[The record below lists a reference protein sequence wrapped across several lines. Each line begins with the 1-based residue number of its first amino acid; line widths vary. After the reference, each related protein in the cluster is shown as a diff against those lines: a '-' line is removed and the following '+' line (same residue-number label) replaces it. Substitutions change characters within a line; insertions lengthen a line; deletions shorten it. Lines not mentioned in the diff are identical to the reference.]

1 MSFCS
6 PLANDQKK
14 CYNVQDLE
22 IFTKIYNKYFK
33 IKIKTPTYRTINKI
47 LKDTLGDK
55 KHYLWFDYLCQHCS
69 YEECRQLNSISD
81 KRLLPKKP
89 AEWYQDK
96 TAWLSNFDIED
107 VLTHYHK
114 TKKYHYEFVGVF
126 TVDFAVKDEN
136 GKCKYYENKCSP
148 NIKQCINNNK
158 KYLGIVTNLDRHDQS
173 GSHWTSIFIVI
184 DPTLLSY
191 GIYYYD
197 STGAGI
203 PQLILLYFKEVKR
216 QLKQIYP
223 NKPCKIRV
231 NKKQFQKSSTECG
244 MFAITYQI
252 RWITKLFNNKE
263 TQEKHILTS
272 VMTDKN
278 MVKSRD
284 KFYSP
289 RLDKTI

>member
-6 PLANDQKK
+6 PLAKDQKK
-14 CYNVQDLE
+14 CFNLEDLK
-22 IFTKIYNKYFK
+22 IYTRIYNKYFSDK
-33 IKIKTPTYRTINKI
+33 IKRSTYETINKK

-55 KHYLWFDYLCQHCS
+55 KHFLWVDYLCQYCN
-69 YEECRQLNSISD
+69 YEECQLLHQITD

-89 AEWYQDK
+89 VEWYTNK

-136 GKCKYYENKCSP
+136 GKCKYYENKCVP
-148 NIKQCINNNK
+148 NIARSIKNNI
-158 KYLGIVTNLDRHDQS
+158 KYLGIVTNLDRYDQP

-184 DPTLLSY
+184 DPKLPSY

-197 STGAGI
+197 SVGSGI
-203 PQLILLYFKEVKR
+203 PKLILQYFIEVQK
-216 QLKQIYP
+216 QLKDFYKN
-223 NKPCKIRV
+223 NKKCKVYV
-231 NKKQFQKSSTECG
+231 NKKQFQRSNTECG

-252 RWITKLFNNKE
+252 RWITKLLKNKNTVE
-263 TQEKHILTS
+263 SEILTQT
-272 VMTDKN
+272 MTDKK
-278 MVKSRD
+278 MIESRD
-284 KFYSP
+284 KLFSP
-289 RLDKTI
+289 RLDK

>member
-14 CYNVQDLE
+14 CFNLADLE
-22 IFTKIYNKYFK
+22 IFVKIYNKYFADK
-33 IKIKTPTYRTINKI
+33 IKHSTYGAINKV

-114 TKKYHYEFVGVF
+114 TKRYHYEFVGVF
-126 TVDFAVKDEN
+126 TVDFAVKDKN

-148 NIKQCINNNK
+148 NIKQSIKNNK
-158 KYLGIVTNLDRHDQS
+158 KYLGIVTNLDRYDQS

-184 DPTLLSY
+184 DPTLPSY

-203 PQLILLYFKEVKR
+203 PQLISLYFTEVKR
-216 QLKQIYP
+216 QLKSLYP
-223 NKPCKIRV
+223 DTVCRIRA
-231 NKKQFQKSSTECG
+231 NKKQFQKSFTECG

-252 RWITKLFNNKE
+252 RWITKLLNNKK
-263 TQEKHILTS
+263 TVEKHILTS
-272 VMTDKN
+272 VMTDDN